1 MKYKV
6 IDNFLNKK
14 DFLELKKII
23 FSSDFPWYFNNF
35 VSHTSSK
42 DGTYFTHIFY
52 RNYKINSNF
61 FDALNPLLK
70 ILNPVSLIHVKAN
83 LYSKTN
89 KIHEHDKHVDLK
101 TQHKGFLYYIN
112 TNNGFTRL
120 KNGEKIDSIENRGLF
135 FDAHIEHNSSTCTD
149 KENRININFNYF

>member
-52 RNYKINSNF
+52 RNYKINRFNKLNLFSNRC
-61 FDALNPLLK
+61 ARMP
-70 ILNPVSLIHVKAN
+70 
-83 LYSKTN
+83 
-89 KIHEHDKHVDLK
+89 EH
-101 TQHKGFLYYIN
+101 
-112 TNNGFTRL
+112 
-120 KNGEKIDSIENRGLF
+120 
-135 FDAHIEHNSSTCTD
+135 
-149 KENRININFNYF
+149 